1 MTQRQTVLKMLD
13 EARVDRRG
21 VTNGEFADAGILRY
35 SARIK
40 ELRKQG
46 YRIAKQRLSA
56 GGWRYTLLKD
66 SGSTGAPASGDRQ
79 ITGDVGLPRPEY
91 QAGAGVPVDPEPFD
105 TTERK
110 PMSPYDYERLVA

>member
-13 EARVDRRG
+13 QARVDRRG

-35 SARIK
+35 SARIE

-56 GGWRYTLLKD
+56 GGWRYTLLVD
-66 SGSTGAPASGDRQ
+66 SGSEAPCSVKCKA
-79 ITGDVGLPRPEY
+79 
-91 QAGAGVPVDPEPFD
+91 DPESLF
-105 TTERK
+105 EVEK
-110 PMSPYDYERLVA
+110 PPPRSPYDYEEAA